1 MFSGMNFQTM
11 ILRLPVVFLAITV
24 HEYAHAYAAYKMGDN
39 TAKAAGRLSMNPLK
53 HMDILGAICLLIFSF
68 GWAKPVPINP
78 YNFRNKKYGT
88 VIVSLAGPMSNL
100 LLALIGSILLG
111 IFSRF
116 AFGSFNVTFAET
128 FYSLMIQLII
138 LNVSLAIFNLIP
150 IPPLDGSKIF
160 SSLLPSRYYFKLMQ
174 YERYSFIILLL
185 LLYTGIIGKFLGIFV
200 NPILRSLDSVV
211 NLIMSL

>member
-11 ILRLPVVFLAITV
+11 ILRLPVVLLAITV
-24 HEYAHAYAAYKMGDN
+24 HEYAHAYAAYKMGDY
-39 TAKAAGRLSMNPLK
+39 TAKGAGRLSMNPLK
-53 HMDILGAICLLIFSF
+53 HMDIIGAICLLIFNF
-68 GWAKPVPINP
+68 GWARPVPINP

-88 VIVSLAGPMSNL
+88 VIVSLAGPISNL
-100 LLALIGSILLG
+100 LLALIGAILLG
-111 IFSRF
+111 VFSRF

-128 FYSLMIQLII
+128 FYGLMIQLII

-150 IPPLDGSKIF
+150 IPPLDGSKIL
-160 SSLLPSRYYFKLMQ
+160 SSVLPSRYYFKLMQ

-200 NPILRSLDSVV
+200 NPILNSLDAVV
-211 NLIMSL
+211 NLIVSL